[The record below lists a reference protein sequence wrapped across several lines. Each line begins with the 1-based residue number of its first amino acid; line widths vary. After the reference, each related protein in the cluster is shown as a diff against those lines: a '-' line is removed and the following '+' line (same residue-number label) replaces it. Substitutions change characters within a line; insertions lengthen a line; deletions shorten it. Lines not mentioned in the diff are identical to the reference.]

1 MASPDERDDHGA
13 SEPNDGA
20 VALMPEPFE
29 VNAEAVSLA
38 ARAARDALQRM
49 SAARLR
55 RPLRREAPPAHAP
68 EPLPSPTKAAS

>member
-1 MASPDERDDHGA
+1 MASPDERSEHGE
-13 SEPNDGA
+13 SEPSAGA

-38 ARAARDALQRM
+38 AKAARDALLRM

-55 RPLRREAPPAHAP
+55 RPLRRDAPAVHAA
-68 EPLPSPTKAAS
+68 EPLPPSTKAAS